1 MSKLLLAI
9 CMAVTTLIGASG
21 IAHAQAP
28 APTGSVTVVTLVDVL
43 SNANVAG
50 NVENSGALLKKL
62 AADAEK
68 MPGFVSFKILREASR
83 ANHFIIFA
91 EWKDMASFEAY
102 SGSETARTFRQA
114 FQSKLGGPFDERI
127 YIDLK

>member
-1 MSKLLLAI
+1 MR
-9 CMAVTTLIGASG
+9 TLRGTWKVRARCC
-21 IAHAQAP
+21 
-28 APTGSVTVVTLVDVL
+28 
-43 SNANVAG
+43 N
-50 NVENSGALLKKL
+50 KL

-68 MPGFVSFKILREASR
+68 LPGFVSMKILREASR

-91 EWKDMASFEAY
+91 VWKDMASFEAY